1 MFRVIAVAL
10 VACGWIALVPSGA
23 AAAPIAYYESFSGDL
38 VSNQAPLTTFAFG
51 AGVNTIDG
59 MLGSSDFDAFA
70 FVVPA
75 GHQLAAGRVRLFNGP
90 GGGSTITGVDWT
102 FNAGSASPSGGSFI
116 QFIHGVPDGA
126 DAVFPA
132 SPAGTYNLSAY
143 GMSGSGGSNG
153 SAVYRFTFDVQPVPE
168 PAGLV
173 LLGAG
178 AMALLGR
185 RRQRSDAARA
195 A

>member
-38 VSNQAPLTTFAFG
+38 VSNQAPLTTFAFE

-102 FNAGSASPSGGSFI
+102 FNAGSASP
-116 QFIHGVPDGA
+116 
-126 DAVFPA
+126 
-132 SPAGTYNLSAY
+132 T
-143 GMSGSGGSNG
+143 
-153 SAVYRFTFDVQPVPE
+153 
-168 PAGLV
+168 
-173 LLGAG
+173 AG
-178 AMALLGR
+178 ASSSTSSACR
-185 RRQRSDAARA
+185 TAPTPSSPRAPRARTTFRPTA
-195 A
+195 